1 MILTQFFSL
10 VTEMSV
16 SKGELTG
23 FLSPKKQADI
33 KELQEWA
40 ETSGEFELIDNNLE
54 INKRV
59 AFKLAPMLEN
69 GLGYASYEQ
78 YFDKKREWWEAPNLE
93 NVVAHQ
99 WYKYQ
104 SSNQQIKLDNL
115 NKVATLL
122 RLLTDKNRFYITNNI
137 VVFFS
142 KKPSEL
148 ALKVQDTSL
157 LTKLIR
163 DLNSAQINAIDKIC
177 NWFGLSIEDEHFYS
191 KKNAFSTALTDF
203 LIEKEGRIRHDIC
216 DLLEDIVNIQ
226 EQAIAQHDLYLEDF
240 SYGKFVKK
248 IEENASKFTTRINDT
263 LGKSVTQVLGIPIA
277 TAVFNLAKIE
287 LHWGSVVSLLVYT
300 LLCALVLFTQQCNL
314 SNIEDEF
321 RVFEN
326 KLPKQLKNEV
336 WKINRKTINSQLK
349 SQKRLTQF
357 LWLII
362 LGAFGYASYLICYL
376 AAKTDWSFFFF
387 EIALKAQ
394 NPYYI

>member
-1 MILTQFFSL
+1 M
-10 VTEMSV
+10 
-16 SKGELTG
+16 
-23 FLSPKKQADI
+23 
-33 KELQEWA
+33 
-40 ETSGEFELIDNNLE
+40 
-54 INKRV
+54 
-59 AFKLAPMLEN
+59 
-69 GLGYASYEQ
+69 
-78 YFDKKREWWEAPNLE
+78 
-93 NVVAHQ
+93 
-99 WYKYQ
+99 
-104 SSNQQIKLDNL
+104 
-115 NKVATLL
+115 
-122 RLLTDKNRFYITNNI
+122 
-137 VVFFS
+137 FFS